1 MIGGWRTR
9 PYGVRL
15 GDHAQTVVLQDA
27 DETEAYRLA
36 KTLSTETPGLRVH
49 VICRGLGI
57 VCSYEAG
64 AKVTRC

>member
-1 MIGGWRTR
+1 MIGAWRTQ

-36 KTLSTETPGLRVH
+36 KTLSIERHGLRVH
-49 VICRGLGI
+49 VTYKGLGI
-57 VCSYEAG
+57 VASFEAG
-64 AKVTRC
+64 AQLKRR